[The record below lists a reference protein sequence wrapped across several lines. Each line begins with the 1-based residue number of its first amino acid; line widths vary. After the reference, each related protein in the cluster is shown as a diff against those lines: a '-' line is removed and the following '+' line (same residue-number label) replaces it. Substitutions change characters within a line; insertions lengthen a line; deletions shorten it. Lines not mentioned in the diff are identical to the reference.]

1 MKPFISLFNQVVMGI
16 STQNKDRGLYA
27 EEISRK
33 GVCIF
38 FFIKFQICLSKKY
51 NRNI

>member
-1 MKPFISLFNQVVMGI
+1 MKPFISLFNQIVMGI

-33 GVCIF
+33 VVCIF
-38 FFIKFQICLSKKY
+38 FLLNSQICLSKKC